1 MKTHHVIP
9 PAVALGLIG
18 AWNFFQVREISS
30 LETEEALLRRKI
42 EIAGSYQGGM
52 AAILAGR
59 KSPLETTDRIDWQ
72 ELSEAMRDSELNNGF
87 GNLRDTLTLQR
98 RLLAMSRDELVTAL
112 DEIAALNLTDDAR
125 EALEA
130 MIVDPLVKKDPRFA
144 LEKFANRI
152 GSGMLGWQLSGA
164 LRDWA
169 KKDLKGAAAWFDKQI
184 AAGAFDSKSLDGK
197 SVARMQFEAALLGPL
212 LGSDYAAAGRR
223 INSLPAEQRREVL
236 EQLTFRDLG
245 AVEQK
250 AYANLVRQYV
260 PGEERAASFAHIA
273 TALVNDRGYDKVGDF
288 LDAVKA
294 TPEER
299 AATASQAAASRFE
312 VLGRQ
317 GELGVAKVDELRGWL
332 IYQAKG
338 DIDAI
343 TGRALAVAVQ
353 AGGKFDYPDGAELVL
368 HYNKQA
374 KNDEV
379 LVSFLQASDANTNL
393 EKAREL
399 AEMVADPVRR
409 EEILAAMK

>member
-1 MKTHHVIP
+1 MKTRHVIP

-18 AWNFFQVREISS
+18 AWNLCQVREISS
-30 LETEEALLRRKI
+30 LETEEAVLRRKI
-42 EIAGSYQGGM
+42 DIAGSYQGGM
-52 AAILAGR
+52 AAILEGR

-72 ELSEAMRDSELNNGF
+72 ELSKAMRDSELNNGF

-98 RLLAMSRDELVTAL
+98 RLLAMSREELVAAL

-125 EALEA
+125 VALEA

-144 LEKFANRI
+144 LEKFENRI
-152 GSGMLGWQLSGA
+152 GSGMLGWQLSMA

-169 KKDLKGAAAWFDKQI
+169 KMDLKGASAWFDKQI

-197 SVARMQFEAALLGPL
+197 SVARLQFEAALLGPL
-212 LGSDYAAAGRR
+212 LGSDYLTAGRR
-223 INSLPAEQRREVL
+223 INALPADQRREVL

-245 AVEQK
+245 AVAQK
-250 AYANLVRQYV
+250 AYATLVREFV
-260 PGEERAASFAHIA
+260 PGEERAASFGHIA
-273 TALVNDRGYDKVGDF
+273 TALVNNKGYDKVGDF

-299 AATASQAAASRFE
+299 AATASQAAVSRFE

-332 IYQAKG
+332 VYQAKG
-338 DIDAI
+338 EIDAI
-343 TGRALAVAVQ
+343 TGRALAAAVQ
-353 AGGKFDYPDGAELVL
+353 EGGKFDYPDAAELVL

-379 LVSFLQASDANTNL
+379 LVSFLQACDANTNL